1 MNLGVQITV
10 GVSAFISSE
19 CIFRMGL
26 PGSCDDSTLSFL
38 RNCHSIRY
46 SSSHLP
52 LLPCLVSRPLLR
64 QVWPWP
70 TERNARLAFSTCC
83 PSESCCMGLGES
95 VLSCMHTLAL
105 PFPTAPWSA
114 FSFLGWNWSP
124 ALTSSLVF
132 GAKAPCTDLA
142 APSSRMLRCPLCSS

>member
-10 GVSAFISSE
+10 GVSAFISFE
-19 CIFRMGL
+19 CIFRTGL
-26 PGSCDDSTLSFL
+26 PGSCGDSRLNFL
-38 RNCHSIRY
+38 RNYHSIRY
-46 SSSHLP
+46 SSSLP

-64 QVWPWP
+64 QVGPLP
-70 TERNARLAFSTCC
+70 TDRHAKLAFSTCC
-83 PSESCCMGLGES
+83 PNESCCVGLGES

-124 ALTSSLVF
+124 ALTSSPCIW
-132 GAKAPCTDLA
+132 GQGTCTDLA
-142 APSSRMLRCPLCSS
+142 VPSSRMLS